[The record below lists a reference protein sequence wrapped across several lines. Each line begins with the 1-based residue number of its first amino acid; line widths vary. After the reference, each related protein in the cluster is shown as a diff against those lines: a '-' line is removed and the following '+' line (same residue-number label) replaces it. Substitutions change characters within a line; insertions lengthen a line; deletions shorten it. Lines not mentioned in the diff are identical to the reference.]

1 MAMLPKQIAHHFG
14 KELAVRQRPIRCRQP
29 SVVAGDVCARDNEKE
44 GRAGHQHCEAMNTP
58 GHKDFGLRISDC
70 GFWRNR
76 LRTKEPFQ
84 IRNPQSEIV
93 LSVCPAL
100 GTRSPVTS
108 EASWVVRAT

>member
-29 SVVAGDVCARDNEKE
+29 SVVAGDVRARDNEKE
-44 GRAGHQHCEAMNTP
+44 GRAGHEHCETMNTP

-84 IRNPQSEIV
+84 IRNSQSAI
-93 LSVCPAL
+93 
-100 GTRSPVTS
+100 RSEEHTS
-108 EASWVVRAT
+108 ELQSPMYLVCRL